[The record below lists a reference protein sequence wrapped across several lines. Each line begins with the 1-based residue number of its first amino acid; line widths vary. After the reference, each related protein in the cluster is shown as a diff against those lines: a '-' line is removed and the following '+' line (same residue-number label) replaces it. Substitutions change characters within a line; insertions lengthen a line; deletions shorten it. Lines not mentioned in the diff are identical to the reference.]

1 MKAKTKKV
9 RIANIAIVVIAWAIA
24 IMLVYSVYLKYQIT
38 HH

>member
-9 RIANIAIVVIAWAIA
+9 RISNIAIVVIAWAIA